1 MTAVRRCLVVFVL
14 VVTACTSSQPG
25 DVVAGAV
32 PASTRAE
39 LSVTAVAPAT
49 TTSTTSTTS
58 PPAPTTTLRPAY
70 EAGAAIDRMLADL
83 DHLVRLGPRPAG
95 SETEAVVAD
104 LIGDTLRAMG
114 LAPVVTTFD
123 LPNGSVS
130 SNVEVTLGSGGGWMI
145 LGAHYDS
152 VTAGPGIDD
161 NGSGTVILLEL
172 ARRLVAAPPERRV
185 TLIWFGAEEILE
197 GFGRDFHHFGS
208 RAHQRALDEPPE
220 VMVSVDMVGVGQR
233 LDAVYLSGTSHEAAS
248 WVAEVAHEVGLDVH
262 VRAAGPVSD
271 HEPYALAG
279 IPAVMLWR
287 SANPAYHTAADTTV
301 DPALMQDTFDLVVA
315 LVESQGTEGD

>member
-1 MTAVRRCLVVFVL
+1 MTAVRRCLVVFLL
-14 VVTACTSSQPG
+14 VVTACSSSQPG

-32 PASTRAE
+32 PVSTVVRPSAS
-39 LSVTAVAPAT
+39 SVAPVA

-58 PPAPTTTLRPAY
+58 LPTPTTMARPPYDA
-70 EAGAAIDRMLADL
+70 ATAIDRMLADL
-83 DHLVRLGPRPAG
+83 DRLGRLGPRPAG
-95 SETEAVVAD
+95 SEAEAAVAD
-104 LIGDTLRAMG
+104 LIGDTLREMG

-123 LPNGSVS
+123 LPNGFAS
-130 SNVEVTLGSGGGWMI
+130 SNVAVTLGAGGGWMI

-152 VTAGPGIDD
+152 VSAGPGIDD

-172 ARRLVAAPPERRV
+172 ARRLVAAPPDSHV
-185 TLIWFGAEEILE
+185 TLIWFGAEEILD

-208 RAHQRALDEPPE
+208 RAHHRALDELPE
-220 VMVSVDMVGVGQR
+220 VMVSVDMVGVGPR
-233 LDAVYLSGTSHEAAS
+233 LDAVYLSGTSPEAAS
-248 WVAEVAHEVGLDVH
+248 WVAEVAHEIGLDVH

-301 DPALMQDTFDLVVA
+301 DPSLMQDTFDLVVA